1 VNPLRTVGGRLALAL
16 LLVVAGALAIVYV
29 VVVPSYERS
38 LVNSPL
44 ADLDHT
50 LRSITEL
57 PRAPGASLNQAWVED
72 EAAPLA
78 NARVVVF
85 HYACCPTLLLPVADS
100 NGGSSRDVGN
110 DPIAVRALRRHGT
123 VRGTVERNHESY
135 AEAALAD
142 EKQGAIVLLSSS
154 LHNDLQS
161 VGVVQRRVIVAGALA
176 TVFAILLGYTLA
188 TLFARRIRRLERAA
202 EGIAGGR
209 FDEAVVDAAPD
220 ELGQLA
226 RAFERMRLQLASLDR
241 ARRDFIANASH
252 ELRTPLF
259 SVGGFLELLASEELD
274 ADTRAEFLNET
285 REQVSRLQKL
295 ATDLLDLSRLD
306 AGRLAV
312 ARESFDLATLGD
324 LLTTEFGPRAA
335 AADHRLA
342 LEVRSAAYAFGDE
355 ERVLQV
361 ARVLVDNALV
371 HTLPGSTVTIV
382 VEGDNR
388 VGGTARLSVVDDG
401 AGIPSDA
408 QAHVFDRF
416 FRIEGTVAAG
426 SGLGLAI
433 AREVAGLMDGRVEL
447 VSRPGETRFTLV
459 LPADAFG
466 HPPTAGTLRS
476 EEEEAPR
483 RGSGRIA
490 QV

>member
-29 VVVPSYERS
+29 VVVPSYQRS
-38 LVNSPL
+38 LVNSRL
-44 ADLDHT
+44 SDLDHT
-50 LRSITEL
+50 LRSIMEL
-57 PRAPGASLNQAWVED
+57 PRPPGTSLNQAWVED
-72 EAAPLA
+72 DAAPLA

-85 HYACCPTLLLPVADS
+85 HYACCPTLLYPVADS

-110 DPIAVRALRRHGT
+110 DPIAVRALDHRGT
-123 VRGTVERNHESY
+123 VRGKLARGEESY
-135 AEAALAD
+135 AEAAVAIG
-142 EKQGAIVLLSSS
+142 KQGPIVLLSSS

-176 TVFAILLGYTLA
+176 TVFAILLGYALA
-188 TLFARRIRRLERAA
+188 TLFARRIRRLEAAA
-202 EGIAGGR
+202 ERIAGGR
-209 FDEAVVDAAPD
+209 FDEPVVDEAPD

-259 SVGGFLELLASEELD
+259 SLGGFLELLASEELD
-274 ADTRAEFLNET
+274 AETRAEFLNET

-312 ARESFDLATLGD
+312 ASESFDLATVGE
-324 LLTTEFGPRAA
+324 LLTTEFAPRAA
-335 AADHRLA
+335 VTEHRLELELRGPA
-342 LEVRSAAYAFGDE
+342 LAFADE
-355 ERVLQV
+355 ARVLQV
-361 ARVLVDNALV
+361 GRVLVENALV
-371 HTLPGSTVTIV
+371 HTPPGTTVSV
-382 VEGDNR
+382 VVNTDNKS
-388 VGGTARLSVVDDG
+388 ARLSVADDG
-401 AGIPSDA
+401 PGIPREA
-408 QAHVFDRF
+408 QSHVFERF
-416 FRIEGTVAAG
+416 FRLEGTVAAG

-433 AREVAGLMDGRVEL
+433 AREVAGLMDGRIEL
-447 VSRPGETRFTLV
+447 ESAAGATTFTLV

-466 HPPTAGTLRS
+466 HLPATGTLAL
-476 EEEEAPR
+476 EQA
-483 RGSGRIA
+483 SGRNSRRIA

>member
-38 LVNSPL
+38 LVNSRL

-50 LRSITEL
+50 LHSVMEI
-57 PRAPGASLNQAWVED
+57 PRAPGSSLNQAWVED
-72 EAAPLA
+72 DAAPLA

-85 HYACCPTLLLPVADS
+85 HYLPNLLEPVADS
-100 NGGSSRDVGN
+100 NGGSSRDVQN
-110 DPIAVRALRRHGT
+110 DPVAVRALTHRGT
-123 VRGTVERNHESY
+123 VRGQVERGEESY
-135 AEAALAD
+135 AEAAAAD
-142 EKQGAIVLLSSS
+142 GPEGPVVLLSSS

-176 TVFAILLGYTLA
+176 AVFAIVLGYSLA
-188 TLFARRIRRLERAA
+188 TLFARRIRRLEAAA
-202 EGIAGGR
+202 ERIAGGR
-209 FDEAVVDAAPD
+209 FDEPVVDDAPD

-274 ADTRAEFLNET
+274 EETRAEFLNET

-306 AGRLAV
+306 AGRVAV
-312 ARESFDLATLGD
+312 ARESFDLSAVGE
-324 LLTTEFGPRAA
+324 LLAIEFGPRATA
-335 AADHRLA
+335 TDHRLELELRNNTPA
-342 LEVRSAAYAFGDE
+342 LADE

-361 ARVLVDNALV
+361 GRLLVDNALV
-371 HTLPGSTVTIV
+371 HTPPGTSVSLV
-382 VEGDNR
+382 VDADNR
-388 VGGTARLSVVDDG
+388 AARLSVSDDG
-401 AGIPSDA
+401 PGIPADA

-416 FRIEGTVAAG
+416 FRLDGTVAAG

-433 AREVAGLMDGRVEL
+433 ARELVGLMDGRIEL
-447 VSRPGETRFTLV
+447 ESRAGATTFTLV

-466 HPPTAGTLRS
+466 SAPEAGMRGL
-476 EEEEAPR
+476 EGAPASR
-483 RGSGRIA
+483 RIA

>member
-38 LVNSPL
+38 LVNSRL

-50 LRSITEL
+50 LHSIMEI
-57 PRAPGASLNQAWVED
+57 PRAPGASLSQAWID
-72 EAAPLA
+72 DDAAPLA

-85 HYACCPTLLLPVADS
+85 HYLPNLLEPVADS
-100 NGGSSRDVGN
+100 NPGSSRDVEN
-110 DPIAVRALRRHGT
+110 DPVAVQALTHHGV
-123 VRGTVERNHESY
+123 VRGKVQRGEDTY
-135 AEAALAD
+135 AEAAFATGP
-142 EKQGAIVLLSSS
+142 EGPVVLLSSS

-161 VGVVQRRVIVAGALA
+161 VGVVQRRVVIAGALA
-176 TVFAILLGYTLA
+176 TVFAILLGYSLA
-188 TLFARRIRRLERAA
+188 TLFARRIRRLESAA
-202 EGIAGGR
+202 ERIAGGR
-209 FDEAVVDAAPD
+209 FDEPVVDDAPD

-259 SVGGFLELLASEELD
+259 SVGGFLELLTSEELD
-274 ADTRAEFLNET
+274 ADTRAEFLSET
-285 REQVSRLQKL
+285 RGQVLRLQKL

-312 ARESFDLATLGD
+312 ARESFDLGAAGE
-324 LLTTEFGPRAA
+324 LLATEFGPRASA
-335 AADHRLA
+335 TDHQ
-342 LEVRSAAYAFGDE
+342 LEVEVRRNVPALADE

-361 ARVLVDNALV
+361 GRVLVDNALV
-371 HTLPGSTVTIV
+371 HTPAGTAVSIV
-382 VEGDNR
+382 VESDNR
-388 VGGTARLSVVDDG
+388 DARLSVSDDG
-401 AGIPSDA
+401 PGIPREA
-408 QAHVFDRF
+408 QPHVFDRF
-416 FRIEGTVAAG
+416 YRLDGTVAAG

-433 AREVAGLMDGRVEL
+433 AREVVGLMDGRIEL
-447 VSRPGETRFTLV
+447 QSRPGSTTFTLV

-466 HPPTAGTLRS
+466 SQAEAGMPGLD
-476 EEEEAPR
+476 EAPAR
-483 RGSGRIA
+483 ASRRIA

>member
-38 LVNSPL
+38 LVNSRL

-50 LRSITEL
+50 LKEI
-57 PRAPGASLNQAWVED
+57 PRPPRGSLNQAWVED
-72 EAAPLA
+72 DAAPLA

-85 HYACCPTLLLPVADS
+85 HYLPNLLEPVADS
-100 NGGSSRDVGN
+100 NGGSSRDVEN
-110 DPIAVRALRRHGT
+110 DPVALRALTHHGI
-123 VRGTVERNHESY
+123 VRGKVTRGENSF
-135 AEAALAD
+135 AEAAVAAGPD
-142 EKQGAIVLLSSS
+142 GPVVLLSSS

-161 VGVVQRRVIVAGALA
+161 VGLVQRRVIIAGALA
-176 TVFAILLGYTLA
+176 TVFAILLGYSLA

-202 EGIAGGR
+202 ERIAGGR
-209 FDEAVVDAAPD
+209 FDEPVVDDAPD

-259 SVGGFLELLASEELD
+259 SVGGFLELLTSEELD
-274 ADTRAEFLNET
+274 ADTRSEFLNET

-312 ARESFDLATLGD
+312 ARESFDLGAAGE
-324 LLTTEFGPRAA
+324 LLATEFGPRALA
-335 AADHRLA
+335 TDHRLEVDVRDNTPA
-342 LEVRSAAYAFGDE
+342 LADE

-361 ARVLVDNALV
+361 GRVFVDNALV
-371 HTLPGSTVTIV
+371 HTPAGTAVSIV
-382 VEGDNR
+382 VESDNKN
-388 VGGTARLSVVDDG
+388 ARLSVADDG
-401 AGIPSDA
+401 PGIPKDA
-408 QAHVFDRF
+408 QPHVFDRF
-416 FRIEGTVAAG
+416 YRLDGTVAAG

-433 AREVAGLMDGRVEL
+433 AREVVGLMDGRIEL
-447 VSRPGETRFTLV
+447 QSRPGSTTFTLV

-466 HPPTAGTLRS
+466 SQPEAGMRGLDEGPARAS
-476 EEEEAPR
+476 R
-483 RGSGRIA
+483 RIV

>member
-16 LLVVAGALAIVYV
+16 LLVVAGSLAIVYV

-38 LVNSPL
+38 LVNSRL
-44 ADLDHT
+44 ADLEHT
-50 LRSITEL
+50 LHSIVEQ
-57 PRAPGASLNQAWVED
+57 RAPGASLNQAWVED
-72 EAAPLA
+72 DASPAA

-85 HYACCPTLLLPVADS
+85 HYLPNLLEPVADS
-100 NGGSSRDVGN
+100 NGGSSRDVQN
-110 DPIAVRALRRHGT
+110 DPVAVQALTRHGT
-123 VRGTVERNHESY
+123 VRGRVERGEESF
-135 AEAALAD
+135 AEAAVSMGP
-142 EKQGAIVLLSSS
+142 EGPVVLLSSS

-161 VGVVQRRVIVAGALA
+161 VGVVQRRVIIAGALA

-188 TLFARRIRRLERAA
+188 SLFARRIRRLESAA
-202 EGIAGGR
+202 ERIAGGR
-209 FDEAVVDAAPD
+209 FDEPVVDDAPD

-259 SVGGFLELLASEELD
+259 SVGGFLELLTSEELD
-274 ADTRAEFLNET
+274 ADTRSEFLSET
-285 REQVSRLQKL
+285 RKQVSRLQKL

-312 ARESFDLATLGD
+312 ARESFDLGAAGE
-324 LLTTEFGPRAA
+324 LLATEFGPRASA
-335 AADHRLA
+335 TDHRIELELRNNAPALA
-342 LEVRSAAYAFGDE
+342 DE

-361 ARVLVDNALV
+361 GRVLVDNALV
-371 HTLPGSTVTIV
+371 HTPRGTTITIV
-382 VEGDNR
+382 VESDNNL
-388 VGGTARLSVVDDG
+388 ARLSVADDG
-401 AGIPSDA
+401 PGIPREA

-416 FRIEGTVAAG
+416 FRLDGTVAAG

-433 AREVAGLMDGRVEL
+433 AREVVGLMGGRIEL
-447 VSRPGETRFTLV
+447 ESRPGSTTFTLV

-466 HPPTAGTLRS
+466 SPPEPGMRGLD
-476 EEEEAPR
+476 EAPAR
-483 RGSGRIA
+483 ASRRIA

>member
-1 VNPLRTVGGRLALAL
+1 VGGRLALAL

-29 VVVPSYERS
+29 VVVPSYQRS
-38 LVNSPL
+38 LVNSRL
-44 ADLDHT
+44 ADLEHT
-50 LRSITEL
+50 LRSVVDL
-57 PRAPGASLNQAWVED
+57 PRPPRAPLDQAWVEQ

-78 NARVVVF
+78 HARVVVF
-85 HYACCPTLLLPVADS
+85 RPGCCPTLLYPVADS
-100 NGGSSRDVGN
+100 SRGSSRDVGN
-110 DPIAVRALRRHGT
+110 DPVALRAVHRHNT
-123 VRGTVERNHESY
+123 VRGKVERGEESF
-135 AEAALAD
+135 AEAAVRVGPG
-142 EKQGAIVLLSSS
+142 GAVVLLSSS

-176 TVFAILLGYTLA
+176 TVFAILLGYALA
-188 TLFARRIRRLERAA
+188 TIFAQRIRRLERAA
-202 EGIAGGR
+202 ERIADGR
-209 FDEAVVDAAPD
+209 FDEPVLDDAPD

-259 SVGGFLELLASEELD
+259 SLGGFLELLASEDLD
-274 ADTRAEFLNET
+274 AETRAEFLDET

-312 ARESFDLATLGD
+312 ASETFDLAAVGE
-324 LLTTEFGPRAA
+324 LLTTEFGLRARA
-335 AADHRLA
+335 TRHSLELEQRSTAPA
-342 LEVRSAAYAFGDE
+342 LGDE

-361 ARVLVDNALV
+361 GRVLIDNALV
-371 HTLPGSTVTIV
+371 HTPRGTTVRIV
-382 VEGDNR
+382 VEGDNKW
-388 VGGTARLSVVDDG
+388 ARLSVVDDG
-401 AGIPSDA
+401 PGIPEDG
-408 QAHVFDRF
+408 QAHVFERF
-416 FRIEGTVAAG
+416 FRLEGTVAAG

-433 AREVAGLMDGRVEL
+433 ASEVAGLMGGRIEL
-447 VSRPGETRFTLV
+447 ESRPHATRFTLV

-466 HPPTAGTLRS
+466 HPLGTGMRS
-476 EEEEAPR
+476 VEESSG
-483 RGSGRIA
+483 RGSRRIA